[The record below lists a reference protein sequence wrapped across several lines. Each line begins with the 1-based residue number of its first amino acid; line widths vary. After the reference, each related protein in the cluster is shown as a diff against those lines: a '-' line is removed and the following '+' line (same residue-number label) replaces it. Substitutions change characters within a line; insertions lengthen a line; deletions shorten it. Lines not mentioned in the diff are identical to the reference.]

1 MMGNNQNREGW
12 RVGSRSK
19 SIFGSAIDFA
29 KGVWGIRGGK
39 RGFVLKGHR
48 VVTWIGE
55 FLVCV
60 RERERETEGFW
71 KSAREKGGS

>member
-29 KGVWGIRGGK
+29 KRGVGDK
-39 RGFVLKGHR
+39 RGKKGGCFER
-48 VVTWIGE
+48 APGCNVDRWV
-55 FLVCV
+55 FSVCV
-60 RERERETEGFW
+60 
-71 KSAREKGGS
+71 